1 MGRRSIY
8 SSSRPRLEAGVRPP
22 EEAGATARGAAGGSP
37 ARSPA
42 GGPGD
47 PRGAD
52 KPRDTE
58 ARRGRLPSLLTF
70 LRKRQRL
77 FLPLLGAGLL
87 ALALL
92 LTGFLAPEEGAL
104 TREELETAIL
114 ETLEN
119 RPAERSRA
127 ATAHEIIAPSVVRVS
142 RLGAMEENEAT
153 DGDEVLG
160 VGTGVVIDER
170 GLVLTSL
177 HVVAGAGR
185 LGIRFVDGFET
196 EATVVSRDPA
206 NDLAVLQVDV
216 VPEGV
221 PAAAIVSTDGLALGD
236 EVVAVGHPFGIG
248 PSVSY
253 GVISGLNR
261 QYANPEGELV
271 FDNLIQ
277 FDAAANPGNSG
288 GPLVNR
294 NGEVLGIV
302 SSIYNPTEQRVFI
315 GIGFAVPIET
325 AAAAAGESPF

>member
-8 SSSRPRLEAGVRPP
+8 SSRRPRTDGGTRPREAASPA
-22 EEAGATARGAAGGSP
+22 AGAGETEPAADV
-37 ARSPA
+37 AT
-42 GGPGD
+42 
-47 PRGAD
+47 PRGA
-52 KPRDTE
+52 PL
-58 ARRGRLPSLLTF
+58 RRRLL
-70 LRKRQRL
+70 
-77 FLPLLGAGLL
+77 LPLVGVAVLAFGLVMGGLL
-87 ALALL
+87 S
-92 LTGFLAPEEGAL
+92 PEEGSMS
-104 TREELETAIL
+104 RDELETAIL

-119 RPAERSRA
+119 RPPERSRA
-127 ATAHEIIAPSVVRVS
+127 AAAHDIIAPSVVRVS
-142 RLGAMEENEAT
+142 RLGSMDENEAT

-185 LGIRFVDGFET
+185 LGIRFADGFET
-196 EATVVSRDPA
+196 EAGVASRDPA

-216 VPEGV
+216 MPEGV
-221 PAAAIVSTDGLALGD
+221 PPAAMVSTDGLSLGD
-236 EVVAVGHPFGIG
+236 EVVVVGHPFGIG

-261 QYANPEGELV
+261 QYSTPDGEFG

-294 NGEVLGIV
+294 DGEVLGVV